1 MSTARLPKPYPLS
14 RRSFISAS
22 AAATGGL
29 LLSMGWPSSGRASG
43 GDTYVGAWLRIGS
56 DESVTILIGAAEMG
70 QGVLTSLPQI
80 LAEELMVDWTKV
92 KAEHAPVNS
101 VFNSPFFHAQ
111 ATGGSTSVRAYY
123 QIMRLAGAAARDM
136 LIAAAAQ
143 QLGVAASNLQAASG
157 AVFVTG
163 TAQGLTYGQLASLAA
178 TMPVPA
184 NPVLT
189 DPSAFRLIG
198 QSVRRTDLGG
208 KVDGSAVFGIDVRV
222 PGMVYAAI
230 KHAPKLG
237 ATLNGT
243 PSAPPGA
250 LGLVPLGNAFAVV
263 ASDSW
268 SAFRLAGQ
276 VQAQW
281 TTPSSSAQIDST
293 VISSAAQKLMAS
305 GPVAIAEQ
313 AGDAAGA
320 FANAAQ
326 VFEWTYELPYLAHG
340 CLEPLNCTASVTS
353 NSCEI
358 WAPTQG
364 ITGAAAVAAKVTGLD
379 PSKITVH
386 TTFLGGG
393 LGRKGEQDFV
403 QQAVQIS
410 KAIGK
415 PVKLT
420 WSREEDFTNDFY
432 RPMALSRIRVALDK
446 NNAILGWSNR
456 LISPSI
462 LISRAPAAV
471 ANGVD
476 TQATEGATG
485 LPYQLG
491 ARLVEYAALPNGPPV
506 GFWRSVGHSLN
517 AFTTESAIDEL
528 ALALKI
534 DPLDFRLSLL
544 ANDARTTTVLK
555 AAADLIGYSNKPP
568 AGSARGIAVHAS
580 FNTIVAQ
587 IAEISLV
594 GGTVKVN
601 KIACV
606 VDCGMAINPDNVET
620 QMQSGI
626 VHGLSSA
633 LWGKIGF
640 NAGAAD
646 TRNFNSCRL
655 LRLKEM
661 PQITV
666 KIINSGAALGGIGE
680 PAVPPVAPAIANA
693 YAALTG
699 TRLRKLPLFPGARSS
714 GGGNDD

>member
-1 MSTARLPKPYPLS
+1 
-14 RRSFISAS
+14 
-22 AAATGGL
+22 
-29 LLSMGWPSSGRASG
+29 
-43 GDTYVGAWLRIGS
+43 
-56 DESVTILIGAAEMG
+56 
-70 QGVLTSLPQI
+70 
-80 LAEELMVDWTKV
+80 
-92 KAEHAPVNS
+92 

-111 ATGGSTSVRAYY
+111 ATGGSTSIRAYY
-123 QIMRLAGAAARDM
+123 QVMRLAGAAARDM

-143 QLGVAASNLQAASG
+143 KLGVPIANLHAVSG
-157 AVFVTG
+157 AVIVNG
-163 TAQGLTYGQLASLAA
+163 TTTGLTYGQLATLAA
-178 TMPVPA
+178 TMPVPT
-184 NPVLT
+184 NPTLT
-189 DPSAFRLIG
+189 APSAFRLIG
-198 QSVRRTDLGG
+198 QSVQRTDLGG
-208 KVDGSAVFGIDVRV
+208 KVDGSAIFGIDVRI

-230 KHAPKLG
+230 RHAPKLG
-237 ATLNGT
+237 GTLNGT
-243 PSAPPGA
+243 PSTPSGA
-250 LGLVPLGNAFAVV
+250 LAVVPLGNAFAVV
-263 ASDSW
+263 AGNSW
-268 SAFRLAGQ
+268 SAFKLAGQ

-281 TTPSSSAQIDST
+281 TTPASSAQIDSAIIT
-293 VISSAAQKLMAS
+293 AAAQKLMAN
-305 GPVAIAEQ
+305 GPCAIAEQ
-313 AGDAAGA
+313 IGDSAGA

-326 VFEWTYELPYLAHG
+326 VLEWTYELPYLAHG
-340 CLEPLNCTASVTS
+340 CLEPLNCTASVTP

-446 NNAILGWSNR
+446 NNNILGWSNR

-476 TQATEGATG
+476 TQATEGATD

-528 ALALKI
+528 ALALKM
-534 DPLDFRLSLL
+534 DPLQFRLKLL
-544 ANDARTTTVLK
+544 ANDARTTAVLQ
-555 AAADLIGYSNKPP
+555 AAADLIGYASPPP
-568 AGSARGIAVHAS
+568 AGSARGIAMHSS

-587 IAEISLV
+587 IAEISQV
-594 GGTVKVN
+594 GGAVKVN

-606 VDCGMAINPDNVET
+606 VDCGMAINPDTVET

-640 NAGAAD
+640 NAGTAD
-646 TRNFNSCRL
+646 TRNFNSYRL

-699 TRLRKLPLFPGARSS
+699 TRLRTLPLFPGAKSS
-714 GGGNDD
+714 GNQGDD